1 MGNAPTI
8 EDEPPTAESK
18 LPVAENEPPRENGY
32 DRWRRSM
39 LKQVGN
45 IERKWANDATHTPI
59 PRAPKSAEPIP
70 GATYWIALHTSAD
83 LIKGFAHRWRSSREY
98 QVDEFE
104 VWKSLE
110 LRHTYEVQMRNDD
123 DSCKYRVTSAQ
134 EVPAPKNMVGERPWE
149 D

>member
-1 MGNAPTI
+1 
-8 EDEPPTAESK
+8 
-18 LPVAENEPPRENGY
+18 
-32 DRWRRSM
+32 M

-45 IERKWANDATHTPI
+45 IERKWANDATGTPI

-83 LIKGFAHRWRSSREY
+83 LIKGLTHRWRSSREY

-110 LRHTYEVQMRNDD
+110 LRHTYEVQMRA
-123 DSCKYRVTSAQ
+123 DSARHMVTSAQ
-134 EVPAPKNMVGERPWE
+134 EVPAPKEMVGGALGRLTPRRYFAH
-149 D
+149 